1 MWAVYG
7 AGKNSSFY
15 PPCMQM
21 SREKI
26 APQKSSWKY
35 HRSGFQNNINQ
46 TLIRIQIFGYVF
58 YIIHNIYCLIFWH
71 FKNALML

>member
-1 MWAVYG
+1 MWTVYV
-7 AGKNSSFY
+7 AGKNSTFY

-21 SREKI
+21 SSEKI

-46 TLIRIQIFGYVF
+46 TLIRIEFLG
-58 YIIHNIYCLIFWH
+58 
-71 FKNALML
+71 